1 MFMSKNMN
9 QLLAESLK
17 LPPTE
22 RAELIENI
30 LSSFEFSSR
39 KRIDEL
45 WAKEAENRIDA
56 LERGE
61 LATISAEE
69 VFKKIENPKKK

>member
-1 MFMSKNMN
+1 MSEYGN

-30 LSSFEFSSR
+30 LSSFEFPSR
-39 KRIDEL
+39 KKIDEL
-45 WAKEAENRIDA
+45 WAQEAESRIDA

-61 LATISAEE
+61 LTTISAEE
-69 VFKKIENPKKK
+69 VFEKIEKPRKK

>member
-1 MFMSKNMN
+1 MSKYGN

-22 RAELIENI
+22 RAELVENI
-30 LSSFEFSSR
+30 LSSFEFPSR
-39 KRIDEL
+39 KKIDEL
-45 WAKEAENRIDA
+45 WAKEAESRIDA

-61 LATISAEE
+61 LSTISAEE
-69 VFKKIENPKKK
+69 VFKKIEKPKRK